1 MRIKNDHSLVDIN
14 DESNLNNDFELL
26 GEPEEFKDV
35 MDKQAAQRMEAY
47 DWFLYKLA
55 PKLTYRQALNLVTV
69 PVGELREL
77 RIRRIVIAKERLS
90 EDGVYSWEQL
100 EIPKQK

>member
-26 GEPEEFKDV
+26 GEPKEFKDV

-47 DWFLYKLA
+47 DVLLRRLA

-69 PVGELREL
+69 PVGQLREL
-77 RIRRIVIAKERLS
+77 RIRRIVIAKEKF
-90 EDGVYSWEQL
+90 EDGVYVWELL

>member
-1 MRIKNDHSLVDIN
+1 MWIKSDHSLVDIS
-14 DESNLNNDFELL
+14 DDSNMDSDFELL

-35 MDKQAAQRMEAY
+35 MNKEEAQRMEAY
-47 DWFLYKLA
+47 DVLLRRLA

-69 PVGELREL
+69 PVGQFREL
-77 RIRRIVIAKERLS
+77 RIRRIVIAKEKF
-90 EDGVYSWEQL
+90 EDGVYSWELL